1 MAEQAPPQ
9 QPGPQPPPPPR
20 RTGSELD
27 SEDPKA
33 AKLEISTCVSVDSQ
47 SGQICFD
54 SRLENDV
61 STSNVFEQSSHEY
74 S

>member
-20 RTGSELD
+20 LTGAASP

-33 AKLEISTCVSVDSQ
+33 AKLEIRTLVLVDSQ
-47 SGQICFD
+47 VGQTCFF
-54 SRLENDV
+54 SRFAYDV
-61 STSNVFEQSSHEY
+61 RTSNLPEQSWHEY